1 MPTWPSTTIS
11 TTHLDAGSDRPS
23 LARADLKQMADVV
36 NELVNYGA
44 PVAGNQRFIL
54 KHDGTTYN
62 DLGGPGRALLSEL
75 YDPDSLTSLSD
86 SNYRFSLGSGTWIM
100 QSGLQGFI
108 RSGTSQS
115 AALYSYTDTANIT
128 DIESNNVE
136 ILTMFTGSVGGVN
149 RSSARGSL
157 PFTLTAS
164 KTCEIRVASSAA
176 GAMVTSY
183 IMFVKIA

>member
-54 KHDGTTYN
+54 KHDGTYN
-62 DLGGPGRALLSEL
+62 DLSGPGRAYLSEL
-75 YDPDSLTSLSD
+75 YDPDNLTSLSD

-100 QSGLQGFI
+100 QSALQGFI

-115 AALYSYTDTANIT
+115 AELYSYTDTANIT

-136 ILTMFTGSVGGVN
+136 ILTMPTGTFGGIN

-164 KTCEIRVASSAA
+164 KTCEIRVSSSTG